1 MGLAVGLLI
10 KGLRMR
16 KVISKIP
23 TFIEVF
29 TCKECYTLASV
40 VVVDNKIKVTKCNC
54 R

>member
-1 MGLAVGLLI
+1 MGLAIGLLI

-16 KVISKIP
+16 KHLP

-29 TCKECYTLASV
+29 TCKECSTLASV
-40 VVVDNKIKVTKCNC
+40 SVVDNKIKVTRCNC